1 MTAFITVFVL
11 AIVLVAGLV
20 LDGGMIFAAYVRAV
34 NEAQSAARA
43 GAQQLDLG
51 VYRDSNRVVLDAARA
66 RQAALGYLGSTP
78 DTGTALV
85 SGDTVSV
92 TVHAVQETVLL
103 RIAGLDSVEVAGS
116 ASAQAQR
123 GVETVQ

>member
-1 MTAFITVFVL
+1 MTAFVTVFVL

-51 VYRDSNRVVLDAARA
+51 VYRDSNRVILDATRA
-66 RQAALGYLGSTP
+66 RGAALGYLAETP
-78 DTGTALV
+78 DTGTATV

-92 TVHAVQETVLL
+92 NVRAVQETVLL
-103 RIAGLDSVEVAGS
+103 QIAGLGSVEVVGT

-123 GVETVQ
+123 GVESVQ